1 MFGKTIRC
9 LKRGVEAGLH
19 LGAQITVAKQG
30 KLLLDH
36 AVGENKKGEPL
47 TSDHLMPWL
56 SAGKP
61 LTAVAILQL
70 WEQGKLDLNEPVAN
84 TIREFGQNGKSAITV
99 RHILTHIGGF
109 RDGDK
114 VSEHLDWNAAIARV
128 YAATVD
134 EDAIPGETAA
144 YHINGSWFILGELIR
159 RIDGR
164 MPDQFVRQEICE
176 PIGMTNT
183 WMAMPEDVLNIDRD
197 RLGRLHLTSPPS
209 VELHPY
215 LNRERAWTRPR
226 PGSSLRGPTR
236 NLARFYSMLLDQG
249 QIDGRQIL
257 KPDTV
262 KAMTSR
268 QRANKFDRTF
278 QHVID
283 WGWGLI
289 INSNRHGKSTVPY
302 GFGLHAGN
310 DAFGHGGMQSA
321 VGFADPTHGLAVAWV
336 CNGMPGEKLHQ
347 LRAREINT
355 AIYEDLGLA

>member
-1 MFGKTIRC
+1 MFAKTIRC
-9 LKRGVEAGLH
+9 LERGVEAGLH
-19 LGAQITVAKQG
+19 LGAQITVAKCG
-30 KLLLDH
+30 EVLLDR

-47 TSDHLMPWL
+47 TSDHRMPWL

-70 WEQGKLDLNEPVAN
+70 WERGKMDLDEPVAE
-84 TIREFGQNGKSAITV
+84 TIPEFAQNGKSVITT
-99 RHILTHIGGF
+99 RHILTHTGGF

-114 VSEHLDWNAAIARV
+114 VSEHRDWESAIARV
-128 YAATVD
+128 CAAPLD
-134 EDAIPGETAA
+134 QDAVPGKTAA

-159 RIDGR
+159 RLDGR
-164 MPDQFVRQEICE
+164 TPDRFVRDEICE
-176 PIGMTNT
+176 PAGMSDT
-183 WMAMPEDVLNIDRD
+183 WMALPEDVLNRNRD
-197 RLGRLHLTSPPS
+197 RLGLLHLTSPPS

-215 LNRERAWTRPR
+215 LNRERAWTQPR

-236 NLARFYSMLLDQG
+236 DLVRFYSMLLNEG

-257 KPDTV
+257 SSDTV
-262 KAMTSR
+262 RQMTAR
-268 QRANKFDRTF
+268 QRAGQFDLTF

-302 GFGLHAGN
+302 GFGLHASD

-321 VGFADPTHGLAVAWV
+321 SGFADPEHGLAVAWV
-336 CNGMPGEKLHQ
+336 CNGMPGEKFHQ